1 MKRVLTR
8 YLFILACTAIMVV
21 LASIYTR
28 WQSHAPIVRSGDG
41 RVLKVGW
48 DNTTPLPSMVPRRGA
63 SGFTQG
69 DMDFYIVNAAAG
81 ELGWRVEWVPG
92 SWVKL
97 LADLKS
103 GQIDALA
110 QANQTPQRQ
119 EFAHFSQPY
128 FQTTYA
134 TFTRRE
140 NASSTLFS
148 GSVPT
153 LEALVKDTESG
164 ALKIGV
170 IKGYAGSSAVQAV
183 IDNADVRRVE
193 FGSEQQALRGVA
205 NHDVDW
211 YVSNMLEGA
220 VVMQRDA
227 QLSQQLH
234 MEPLTNLAAYSHVMF
249 SKATVTLPEV
259 AEFNKSLQTLK
270 DNGQASRIVRSEYYP
285 ALLLFVNR
293 ILGINELFVI
303 GVLAMALTGIVIAHR
318 EGYSLVGAVLLAAA
332 PGVGGGLIRDLVL
345 GRMPPSI
352 SSDSAAIGVVLIA
365 VLLGWIFYKLL
376 VPRLPKDLQSKVN
389 TFELAQSPL
398 FIFLESIG
406 LASFAVVG
414 VLIAMDMRA
423 EPLWLWGPFAA
434 ALTGSGGG
442 ILRELLRGNH
452 NIATIRGRVHIE
464 LLLGWALFLS
474 LALMFLI
481 EHPPHDP
488 FMVQL
493 TVATTVLGVL
503 VTRWVVLRRGW
514 TSPMY

>member
-1 MKRVLTR
+1 M
-8 YLFILACTAIMVV
+8 
-21 LASIYTR
+21 S
-28 WQSHAPIVRSGDG
+28 WQSQSHAPSVQTRDG
-41 RVLKVGW
+41 RVLRVGW
-48 DNTTPLPSMVPRRGA
+48 DSTSPLPAMVQSRGT

-69 DMDFYIVNAAAG
+69 GMDFYMVNAVTG
-81 ELGWRVEWVPG
+81 QLGWRVEWVSG
-92 SWVKL
+92 TWVKL

-110 QANQTPQRQ
+110 QAIQTPQR
-119 EFAHFSQPY
+119 EAFAHFSQPY

-134 TFTRRE
+134 AFTRRE
-140 NASSTLFS
+140 SRLSSPFS
-148 GSVPT
+148 VSVPT
-153 LEALVKDTESG
+153 LEALVKDTERG
-164 ALKIGV
+164 ALRIGV
-170 IKGYAGSSAVQAV
+170 IKGYAYPGALQAMM
-183 IDNADVRRVE
+183 DNAEVRRVE

-205 NHDVDW
+205 HHDVDW
-211 YVSNMLEGA
+211 YVTNMIEGA
-220 VVMQRDA
+220 VVVQRDA
-227 QLSQQLH
+227 QLSRQLR
-234 MEPLTNLAAYSHVMF
+234 MEPLTHLVAYSDVMF

-259 AEFNKSLQTLK
+259 AEFNKTLQALK

-285 ALLLFVNR
+285 ALLSFVNR

-318 EGYSLVGAVLLAAA
+318 EGYSVVGAVLLAAA
-332 PGVGGGLIRDLVL
+332 PGLGGGLIRDLVL

-352 SSDSAAIGVVLIA
+352 SGDSAAIGVVLIA

-389 TFELAQSPL
+389 MFVLAQSPL

-406 LASFAVVG
+406 LASFTVVG

-452 NIATIRGRVHIE
+452 NIATIRGRIHIE
-464 LLLGWALFLS
+464 LLLGWALFMS
-474 LALMFLI
+474 LALIFLMD
-481 EHPPHDP
+481 HPPHDP
-488 FMVQL
+488 FMVL
-493 TVATTVLGVL
+493 LVIASTVLGML